1 MKINEY
7 ASAIEAILFA
17 SGEGVSLD
25 RLCLALET
33 DKQTVL
39 DAIDIIKSRFDKVD
53 SGIELIKLEDSYQL
67 TTKSKYAEVIRKVF
81 ELKRATPLSQAAFE
95 VLAVVAYNQPVTRA
109 YIEQVR
115 GVDCS
120 GVIASLSQKMLIE
133 ECGRLDL
140 PGRPLLYR
148 TTENFLRCFSLE
160 SIADLPPIPQ
170 NDEDN
175 GQMTISLE
183 EKEEKTETVEE
194 SAQ

>member
-7 ASAIEAILFA
+7 ASAVEAILFA

-39 DAIDIIKSRFDKVD
+39 DAIDVIKSRYKKAD
-53 SGIELIKLEDSYQL
+53 SGIELIKMEDSFQL
-67 TTKSKYAEVIRKVF
+67 TTKSKYADVIRKVF
-81 ELKRATPLSQAAFE
+81 ELKRSTPLSQAAFE

-175 GQMTISLE
+175 GQMTIDLE
-183 EKEEKTETVEE
+183 ETENAKETVEE
-194 SAQ
+194 TAQ

>member
-7 ASAIEAILFA
+7 ASAVEAILFA

-39 DAIDIIKSRFDKVD
+39 DAIDIIKTRYKKAD
-53 SGIELIKLEDSYQL
+53 SGIELIKLEDSFQL
-67 TTKSKYAEVIRKVF
+67 TTKSKYADVIRKVF
-81 ELKRATPLSQAAFE
+81 ELKRSTPLSQAAFE

-160 SIADLPPIPQ
+160 SVADLPPIPQ

-175 GQMTISLE
+175 GQMTIDLQENE
-183 EKEEKTETVEE
+183 EKSEKTEEN
-194 SAQ
+194 AQ

>member
-1 MKINEY
+1 MKTNEY
-7 ASAIEAILFA
+7 ASAVEAILFA

-39 DAIDIIKSRFDKVD
+39 DAIDIIKSRYKKADR
-53 SGIELIKLEDSYQL
+53 GIELIKLDDSYQL
-67 TTKSKYAEVIRKVF
+67 TTKSKYADVIRKVF
-81 ELKRATPLSQAAFE
+81 ELKRSTPLSQAAFE

-175 GQMTISLE
+175 GQMTIDLQENE
-183 EKEEKTETVEE
+183 EKPETVEE
-194 SAQ
+194 TAQ

>member
-1 MKINEY
+1 VKINEY
-7 ASAIEAILFA
+7 ASAVEAILFA
-17 SGEGVSLD
+17 SGEGVSLE

-39 DAIDIIKSRFDKVD
+39 DAIDVIKSRFDKAD

-67 TTKSKYAEVIRKVF
+67 TTKSKYADVIRKVF
-81 ELKRATPLSQAAFE
+81 ELKRSTPLSQAAFE

-175 GQMTISLE
+175 GQMTIDLQE
-183 EKEEKTETVEE
+183 TENTNETVEE
-194 SAQ
+194 NAQ

>member
-7 ASAIEAILFA
+7 ASAVEAILFA

-39 DAIDIIKSRFDKVD
+39 DAIDIIKDGYEKKQ

-67 TTKSKYAEVIRKVF
+67 TTKSEYADVIRKVF
-81 ELKRATPLSQAAFE
+81 ELKRSTPLSQAAFE

-175 GQMTISLE
+175 GQMTINLE
-183 EKEEKTETVEE
+183 EQPQTEGETET

>member
-7 ASAIEAILFA
+7 ASAVEAILFA
-17 SGEGVSLD
+17 SGEGVSLE

-33 DKQTVL
+33 DKQTIL
-39 DAIDIIKSRFDKVD
+39 DAIDIIKTRYRKAD
-53 SGIELIKLEDSYQL
+53 SGIELIKLEDSFQL
-67 TTKSKYAEVIRKVF
+67 TTKSKYADVIRKVF
-81 ELKRATPLSQAAFE
+81 ELKRSTPLSQAAFE

-175 GQMTISLE
+175 GQMTIDLE
-183 EKEEKTETVEE
+183 ETETAKETVEE
-194 SAQ
+194 TAQ

>member
-7 ASAIEAILFA
+7 ASAVEAILFA

-39 DAIDIIKSRFDKVD
+39 DAIDVIKSRYKKAD
-53 SGIELIKLEDSYQL
+53 SGIELIKMEDSFQL
-67 TTKSKYAEVIRKVF
+67 TTKSKYADVIRKVF
-81 ELKRATPLSQAAFE
+81 ELKRSTPLSQAAFE

-175 GQMTISLE
+175 GQMTIDLE
-183 EKEEKTETVEE
+183 ETENTKETVEE
-194 SAQ
+194 TAQ

>member
-39 DAIDIIKSRFDKVD
+39 DAIDVIKSRYKKAD
-53 SGIELIKLEDSYQL
+53 SGIELIKMEDSFQL
-67 TTKSKYAEVIRKVF
+67 TTKSKYADIIRKVF
-81 ELKRATPLSQAAFE
+81 ELKRSTPLSQAAFE

-175 GQMTISLE
+175 GQMTIDLE
-183 EKEEKTETVEE
+183 ETENAKETVEE
-194 SAQ
+194 TAQ

>member
-39 DAIDIIKSRFDKVD
+39 DAIDIIKSRFDKAD
-53 SGIELIKLEDSYQL
+53 SGIELIKLEDSFQL
-67 TTKSKYAEVIRKVF
+67 TTKSKYADVIRKVF
-81 ELKRATPLSQAAFE
+81 ELKRSTPLSQAAFE

-170 NDEDN
+170 SDEDN
-175 GQMTISLE
+175 GQMTINLE
-183 EKEEKTETVEE
+183 DNEEKTDEVKET
-194 SAQ
+194 AQ

>member
-7 ASAIEAILFA
+7 ASAVEAILFA
-17 SGEGVSLD
+17 SGEGVSLE

-39 DAIDIIKSRFDKVD
+39 DAIDVIKSRFDKAD

-67 TTKSKYAEVIRKVF
+67 TTKSKYADVIRKVF
-81 ELKRATPLSQAAFE
+81 ELKRSTPLSQAAFE

-175 GQMTISLE
+175 GQMTIDLQE
-183 EKEEKTETVEE
+183 TENTNETVEE
-194 SAQ
+194 NAQ

>member
-17 SGEGVSLD
+17 SGEGVSTE
-25 RLCLALET
+25 RLCLALEV
-33 DKQTVL
+33 DKGVV
-39 DAIDIIKSRFDKVD
+39 DEAIEIIKKRTDAES

-67 TTKSKYAEVIRKVF
+67 VSKARHGDVVRKVF
-81 ELKRATPLSQAAFE
+81 EMKRSTPLSQAAFE

-120 GVIASLSQKMLIE
+120 GVIASLSQKALIE

-148 TTENFLRCFSLE
+148 TTENFLRCFSLD
-160 SIADLPPIPQ
+160 SIADLPPIPV
-170 NDEDN
+170 EGEEN
-175 GQMTISLE
+175 GQLKMAEFGGSATSE
-183 EKEEKTETVEE
+183 EVSGAE
-194 SAQ
+194 

>member
-39 DAIDIIKSRFDKVD
+39 DAIDMIKSRFDKVD
-53 SGIELIKLEDSYQL
+53 SGIELIKLEDSFQL
-67 TTKSKYAEVIRKVF
+67 TTKSKYADVIRKVF
-81 ELKRATPLSQAAFE
+81 EMKRSTPLSQAAFE

-170 NDEDN
+170 NNEDN
-175 GQMTISLE
+175 GQMTIDLE
-183 EKEEKTETVEE
+183 GKEEQTETTEE
-194 SAQ
+194 TAR

>member
-39 DAIDIIKSRFDKVD
+39 DAIDMIKSRFDKAD
-53 SGIELIKLEDSYQL
+53 SGIELIKLEDSFQL

-81 ELKRATPLSQAAFE
+81 EMKRSTPLSQAAFE

-175 GQMTISLE
+175 GQMTIDLE
-183 EKEEKTETVEE
+183 EKEEQTKTTEET
-194 SAQ
+194 AR

>member
-1 MKINEY
+1 MKTNEY
-7 ASAIEAILFA
+7 ASAVEAILFA

-39 DAIDIIKSRFDKVD
+39 DAIDVIKSRYKKAD
-53 SGIELIKLEDSYQL
+53 SGIELIKLEDSFQL
-67 TTKSKYAEVIRKVF
+67 TTKSKYADVIRKVF
-81 ELKRATPLSQAAFE
+81 ELKRSTPLSQAAFE

-175 GQMTISLE
+175 GQMTIDLQENE
-183 EKEEKTETVEE
+183 EKPETVEE
-194 SAQ
+194 TAQ